1 MNNAVYT
8 MLQQIKA
15 NPAQLLASRFNLPAN
30 LNDPTAILN
39 HLLQTG
45 QITQQQVNSAYQL
58 AQRFR

>member
-15 NPAQLLASRFNLPAN
+15 NPAQLLARRFNLPAN

-39 HLLQTG
+39 HLLKTG
-45 QITQQQVNSAYQL
+45 QITQQQVNSAYQM